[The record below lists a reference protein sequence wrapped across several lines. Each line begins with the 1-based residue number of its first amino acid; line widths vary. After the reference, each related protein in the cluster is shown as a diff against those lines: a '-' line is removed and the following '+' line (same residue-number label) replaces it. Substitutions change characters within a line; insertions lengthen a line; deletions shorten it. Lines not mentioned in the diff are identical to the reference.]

1 MADWASEGFIA
12 SQTIEGDVLY
22 TSLWERYWVNAFI
35 AAWFGEVTG
44 SGGGGG
50 GISKSRI
57 IGGV

>member
-1 MADWASEGFIA
+1 MADWASEGFIV

-22 TSLWERYWVNAFI
+22 TSSWEQYWKAFI
-35 AAWFGEVTG
+35 AVWFGE
-44 SGGGGG
+44 SGGG